1 MELFHF
7 FFWCFYNLFCVLG
20 CGIFCRCF
28 CWVEFMFFDV
38 WLLMSFN
45 YDISQFI
52 LSPDDLSTR
61 ESGVLK
67 SSTIYEVIFIDQ
79 FNSISCLLW
88 TEVILFRISIVAIKM
103 GRKGFVLLRCSHCS
117 QSSKKVRAEIW
128 RQELKHRPWWIGAY
142 CIASHVLFILLSFAT
157 QNALLRGGT
166 VLNDLDPPTSISNQD
181 NTLQTSLQ
189 ASLMQVFS
197 QLRVLISKWL

>member
-1 MELFHF
+1 MFDYWCHLIMIFLSLFF
-7 FFWCFYNLFCVLG
+7 LQM
-20 CGIFCRCF
+20 I
-28 CWVEFMFFDV
+28 
-38 WLLMSFN
+38 
-45 YDISQFI
+45 
-52 LSPDDLSTR
+52 
-61 ESGVLK
+61 
-67 SSTIYEVIFIDQ
+67 
-79 FNSISCLLW
+79 CLLEKVEYW
-88 TEVILFRISIVAIKM
+88 NHLRFMKLSSSINLIPSVAFYEPILFRISIVAIKM